1 VVAELG
7 QPCFR
12 VAHYRE
18 LFPGFFAEGAPARLP
33 GAEGVAARRARLDG
47 PGSLVALAPEHVTLD
62 LLTDSHEA
70 EISDGGPEAPESAV
84 IAGLTELYPFP
95 HIELAPRGRVAE
107 AWLVDALIPPGSTVL
122 VNALFPTAWHHLHG
136 RGARLLRVDR
146 AGELDLDRILA
157 GLDEPGVAA
166 LWLELAPN
174 ASAGRPLPV
183 ELLEEVAAAARKR
196 GVPLVL
202 DACRLFTNAVALADA
217 HASQMAAA
225 LCACGDACTAGL
237 AKEVAAPLGGIVATR
252 SAPLAERVRFVAR
265 RMYGHGLGPSARGR
279 LLRPDPGGLHPAPSR
294 HASPAP
300 GAGGRPARRARGL
313 GGAHGAGVRRNGDTN
328 GR

>member
-1 VVAELG
+1 ML
-7 QPCFR
+7 FR
-12 VAHYRE
+12 
-18 LFPGFFAEGAPARLP
+18 
-33 GAEGVAARRARLDG
+33 
-47 PGSLVALAPEHVTLD
+47 S
-62 LLTDSHEA
+62 
-70 EISDGGPEAPESAV
+70 
-84 IAGLTELYPFP
+84 
-95 HIELAPRGRVAE
+95 
-107 AWLVDALIPPGSTVL
+107 PPGSTVL

-252 SAPLAERVRFVAR
+252 SAPLAERVRYVAR

-279 LLRPDPGGLHPAPSR
+279 LLRALGDDPVVAVRTRADFTRRLHDTLLRLQVPVVGPPGG
-294 HASPAP
+294 HAVWVEPT
-300 GAGGRPARRARGL
+300 GL
-313 GGAHGAGVRRNGDTN
+313 GYVATATRTAADALAEDLYLRAGIRAARNLGPPGEADLLRLAVRTDICTEDAFELVTSAFAGLK